1 MKAPLLLALAGLS
14 ISTAQAAEGVLTLT
28 CQGRTITKIGT
39 GPSKE
44 EPMSMGVIVN
54 FTARTVTGFRPRSDD
69 IPVEINAVNEKAVE
83 FGGYNKSGD
92 IVAGSIDR
100 VTGDLEAISASGSW
114 TTSYSLQCEPKQ
126 RMF

>member
-1 MKAPLLLALAGLS
+1 MKAPLVLALAGLS

-54 FTARTVTGFRPRSDD
+54 FT
-69 IPVEINAVNEKAVE
+69 EIDKHHIACRRK
-83 FGGYNKSGD
+83 
-92 IVAGSIDR
+92 
-100 VTGDLEAISASGSW
+100 TGDNDHASAAV
-114 TTSYSLQCEPKQ
+114 
-126 RMF
+126 

>member
-1 MKAPLLLALAGLS
+1 VPRQNDHKDRNRPF
-14 ISTAQAAEGVLTLT
+14 
-28 CQGRTITKIGT
+28 QGGADVDGCHRQFH
-39 GPSKE
+39 GPDCHRFK
-44 EPMSMGVIVN
+44 
-54 FTARTVTGFRPRSDD
+54 PRSDD
-69 IPVEINAVNEKAVE
+69 IPVEISAVNEKAVE

>member
-69 IPVEINAVNEKAVE
+69 IPVEISAVNEKAVDPPCDARHVC
-83 FGGYNKSGD
+83 SGHTHSE
-92 IVAGSIDR
+92 IPCLAQF
-100 VTGDLEAISASGSW
+100 EA
-114 TTSYSLQCEPKQ
+114 
-126 RMF
+126 